1 MIQVVQLIF
10 RTEAVL
16 KSFRNGHKR
25 FRDEEE
31 AEDLEMTKMN
41 IRRHLKELSTG
52 FWSIVRSVCLV
63 NVIEVTIQIFE
74 LEKEVIRFFRV
85 FCSNYSSK
93 HKRSCFFV
101 FFFLKKFDGKF

>member
-52 FWSIVRSVCLV
+52 F
-63 NVIEVTIQIFE
+63 
-74 LEKEVIRFFRV
+74 
-85 FCSNYSSK
+85 
-93 HKRSCFFV
+93 
-101 FFFLKKFDGKF
+101 